1 MSVASLAP
9 VLEASAFTLG
19 CFGIHM
25 FRRYAER
32 LTAVLSVTALALAL
46 AVLTAFATLNAAPF
60 DDYAYAL
67 QVSGL

>member
-1 MSVASLAP
+1 MSVATLAP
-9 VLEASAFTLG
+9 VLEASVFTLG
-19 CFGIHM
+19 CFGIHVG
-25 FRRYAER
+25 RRYAER
-32 LTAVLSVTALALAL
+32 LTPVLSVTALALAL